1 MVAAVCCFKRFFK
14 NKNPTPKNIV
24 FYLNPPIMAKQEHLD
39 VGTRNNLA
47 PLFWAFAVSP
57 LGQRGVSRGISG
69 ENTRDAH
76 SRPVAARWRPN
87 SSSPRNPVGTD
98 RTWLSTNSSGHFSH
112 DGWRALG
119 QRANNLPFILPVTRA
134 LAVFS
139 INRHFSPA

>member
-69 ENTRDAH
+69 ENTRTHTHAQWQHDGDQTHLRHATPLAQTALGY
-76 SRPVAARWRPN
+76 RQTPAATFHTMDEEPSVSAPTISL
-87 SSSPRNPVGTD
+87 SSS
-98 RTWLSTNSSGHFSH
+98 LSHV
-112 DGWRALG
+112 L
-119 QRANNLPFILPVTRA
+119 
-134 LAVFS
+134 
-139 INRHFSPA
+139 